1 MYQKMRDFF
10 WFCAGVNRRLL
21 LECDTAKYFG
31 IGATVFFTAIFA
43 WISAGYALYFVFSGS
58 PLAVLIAA
66 GIGLVWGLTIFN
78 IDRYLVLSIRKEGK
92 FWRELGMALPRLLL
106 AIMIGTVIAR
116 PLELKIFDKE
126 IREGLKQY
134 YLENEAEL
142 VQAKAHNFELQFGR
156 ELAREQ
162 VLKKT
167 VDSVSGKVDEDRH
180 ILRKEFLG
188 EPSEFTSGVKGWG
201 KYFDDE
207 KKTLHSDSLAAD
219 LDEKQLSSV
228 QQFLDT
234 NRMAAG
240 LTRISS
246 LDDPSLDSIVKSAG
260 FYDRNKILGQLSSWT
275 PWNAKPGAVAKD
287 STSHIDHRVTI
298 QRLDGKGDPTV
309 FFISLLFIT
318 VECLP
323 ILVKLLSHRSN
334 YDIRLEEEEDRLQFL
349 SRHETFANKH
359 LIRQL
364 AISQREVLDKA
375 IDQWKNNELNSD
387 TLGDRYIH
395 NDDENEPA

>member
-1 MYQKMRDFF
+1 
-10 WFCAGVNRRLL
+10 
-21 LECDTAKYFG
+21 
-31 IGATVFFTAIFA
+31 
-43 WISAGYALYFVFSGS
+43 
-58 PLAVLIAA
+58 
-66 GIGLVWGLTIFN
+66 
-78 IDRYLVLSIRKEGK
+78 
-92 FWRELGMALPRLLL
+92 
-106 AIMIGTVIAR
+106 
-116 PLELKIFDKE
+116 
-126 IREGLKQY
+126 
-134 YLENEAEL
+134 
-142 VQAKAHNFELQFGR
+142 
-156 ELAREQ
+156 
-162 VLKKT
+162 
-167 VDSVSGKVDEDRH
+167 
-180 ILRKEFLG
+180 
-188 EPSEFTSGVKGWG
+188 
-201 KYFDDE
+201 
-207 KKTLHSDSLAAD
+207 
-219 LDEKQLSSV
+219 
-228 QQFLDT
+228 
-234 NRMAAG
+234 
-240 LTRISS
+240 
-246 LDDPSLDSIVKSAG
+246 
-260 FYDRNKILGQLSSWT
+260 
-275 PWNAKPGAVAKD
+275 VAKD